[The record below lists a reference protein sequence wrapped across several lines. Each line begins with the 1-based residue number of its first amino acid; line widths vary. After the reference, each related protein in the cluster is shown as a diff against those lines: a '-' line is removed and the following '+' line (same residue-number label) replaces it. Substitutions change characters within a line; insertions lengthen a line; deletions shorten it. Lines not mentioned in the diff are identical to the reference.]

1 MWRMKRPSV
10 DSLEPTNIMDTQ
22 ESKGAES
29 ELQGPSFHVWHHLT
43 YLVLDIWYALGL
55 LVQTITWHIFDKISQ
70 RTQYNKTWL
79 FILWHCSVE
88 SNHHVY
94 RHVSVEFAEYN
105 AAYILF
111 VFEAEEFAAMVSD
124 NTLHTH
130 IGATQAQYPGF
141 IICYLVN
148 KLKWYLNKK

>member
-70 RTQYNKTWL
+70 RTQYNKT
-79 FILWHCSVE
+79 
-88 SNHHVY
+88 
-94 RHVSVEFAEYN
+94 
-105 AAYILF
+105 
-111 VFEAEEFAAMVSD
+111 
-124 NTLHTH
+124 
-130 IGATQAQYPGF
+130 
-141 IICYLVN
+141 
-148 KLKWYLNKK
+148 